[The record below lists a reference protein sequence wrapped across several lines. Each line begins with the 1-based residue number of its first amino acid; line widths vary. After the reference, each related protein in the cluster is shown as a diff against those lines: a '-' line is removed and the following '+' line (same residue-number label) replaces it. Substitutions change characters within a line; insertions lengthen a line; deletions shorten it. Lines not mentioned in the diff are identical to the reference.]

1 MGARMIAMIN
11 ERIYRLA
18 MAIRQGATADAT
30 LGAVAADLEGQ
41 RRRSVAD
48 VANLIMGHH
57 AEPGQVDE
65 LWVQTHDQVY
75 ALLVDECGWS
85 RVRYE
90 SWLIDRIAE
99 IFDRPV

>member
-1 MGARMIAMIN
+1 M
-11 ERIYRLA
+11 
-18 MAIRQGATADAT
+18 
-30 LGAVAADLEGQ
+30 AADLEGQ